1 MASRQE
7 DRPWPALPGADV
19 LAGHP
24 GPEALPGLV
33 KELVEQGTARAW
45 CGPDRT
51 ARCLARFGPDAAGEV
66 PYLRPFLLHTPHSH
80 ERAAYLEALA
90 AINRDGLEH
99 LYAEALWDC
108 EETTRL
114 MGITSAPTSPE
125 TLGRIAVRRDD
136 PMETTAVKAAARA
149 RLADPAGRLP

>member
-1 MASRQE
+1 M
-7 DRPWPALPGADV
+7 
-19 LAGHP
+19 
-24 GPEALPGLV
+24 

-45 CGPDRT
+45 CGRNRT
-51 ARCLARFGPDAAGEV
+51 ARRLARFGPDAAGEV

-99 LYAEALWDC
+99 LYAEAMWDC